1 MEVCGF
7 CASLVLGGECTNLN
21 CEHSRDTRTQSADLK
36 AKSVKKAPPKVKTQ
50 KRNTAKGAFLKH
62 YQPGGKILVP
72 AEIHLQYEVSLPK
85 FMGYK
90 TDKKSDIDYRR
101 SALNLL
107 FISDFETY
115 PNALNKSAIGEFG
128 PPNSSKRK
136 TKILSWFDGRIY
148 KRQSKSLQNSR
159 AKLIQDRAYVDEN
172 FLS

>member
-21 CEHSRDTRTQSADLK
+21 CEHSRDIRTQSAKLK
-36 AKSVKKAPPKVKTQ
+36 AKSVKKAPSKVKTQ

-72 AEIHLQYEVSLPK
+72 AEIHLRSKPSLPN

-90 TDKKSDIDYRR
+90 TDKESDRDYRR

-107 FISDFETY
+107 FHSDFETI

-128 PPNSSKRK
+128 SPNSPKRK
-136 TKILSWFDGRIY
+136 NKILSWFDGRI
-148 KRQSKSLQNSR
+148 SKNRNPNQQNSR
-159 AKLIQDRAYVDEN
+159 AKLIEDRAYVDEN
-172 FLS
+172 F

>member
-21 CEHSRDTRTQSADLK
+21 CEHSRGTRTQSAKIK
-36 AKSVKKAPPKVKTQ
+36 AEITIKTPPNQKNQKK
-50 KRNTAKGAFLKH
+50 NTAKGAFLKH
-62 YQPGGKILVP
+62 YQVKGSILVP
-72 AEIHLQYEVSLPK
+72 AEIHLQLEVSLPK

-90 TDKKSDIDYRR
+90 TDKKSDRDYRR

-107 FISDFETY
+107 FNTEFETY

-128 PPNSSKRK
+128 PPKSSKRK

-148 KRQSKSLQNSR
+148 KSQSKNLQNSR
-159 AKLIQDRAYVDEN
+159 AKLVEDRAYVNDN
-172 FLS
+172 F